1 MRIWKCDRCQKI
13 YEKNKNDILEKINKP
28 ILKSIDDWSATYIKM
43 FNSRLDIET
52 ILFNLCDEC
61 FEELYKWFKRED

>member
-1 MRIWKCDRCQKI
+1 MRIWKCDRCQKT
-13 YEKNKNDILEKINKP
+13 YDKNKNDILEKINKP
-28 ILKSIDDWSATYIKM
+28 ILKSIDDWNAAYIKM
-43 FNSRLDIET
+43 LNSRLDIET